1 MRLNTF
7 EFVMVHNPLRA
18 WLQRILETPRMIG
31 PQGALTGQRV
41 LEVGCGQGA
50 GIEILLDWGASQVTG
65 FDLDPRVIAMT
76 EKRLRKY
83 GERARVYVGNA
94 EQMDL
99 PDANLN
105 ALVEYNAPYYIHGWR
120 VA

>member
-18 WLQRILETPRMIG
+18 WLQRILETPPMIG

-65 FDLDPRVIAMT
+65 LDLDPRVIAMA
-76 EKRLRKY
+76 EKRLSKDD
-83 GERARVYVGNA
+83 ERTRGFVGDV
-94 EQMDL
+94 ERMDL
-99 PDANLN
+99 PDVSLN
-105 ALVEYNAPYYIHGWR
+105 ALVEYNALYISLAGE
-120 VA
+120 